1 VSAQTL
7 LFSADA
13 RERFAAKVK
22 HFGQGRTIRPD
33 FIPTKVVFA
42 ILLKN
47 GESLAADTLFP
58 FSQVTLAHTSRILQ
72 SHQIDVE

>member
-1 VSAQTL
+1 MIILATV
-7 LFSADA
+7 
-13 RERFAAKVK
+13 
-22 HFGQGRTIRPD
+22 FGKGRTIRPD

-72 SHQIDVE
+72 SHQIDVEVIGIESVS